1 MAISTDVQYIFK
13 TGFTDEAV
21 ARDVSK
27 DHPLFA
33 SIARK
38 GMFNG
43 RGQFYSIKTANSQG
57 VSSGFDEAQA
67 SISTT
72 QGVQPYVTRVTK
84 YGFIRLNGEDM
95 KAAPNDGAFYDYVTD
110 QTDSI
115 IEEVGNDLALDLYG
129 DASGMRGRISSLVGN
144 VLTLTNADD
153 VRKFGIGMTI
163 VGDDNASGLSPRAG
177 STTVTA
183 IDEDTG
189 TVTVANAASANLAQN
204 DYLFRYG
211 DGGVCVQGLALCTP
225 LVAPVFGA
233 DSFRTIDRGSN
244 VRKLAGVRLTGSSA
258 IEEDI
263 GLLAVKCKQN
273 VKRAFDRFY
282 LNPINFH
289 SVVQR
294 LGARIEYDGGGGEA
308 TAGFETIKIATEGGT
323 VGLVSDPDC
332 PTTLGYGVR
341 MSEHF
346 IWHLDEFPH
355 IVRDG
360 DGKTAMKVYN
370 ADSIEIRIR
379 AWWNYVQRMPG
390 AFGVL
395 SIA

>member
-1 MAISTDVQYIFK
+1 MSITTEIQYIYK
-13 TGFTDEAV
+13 DRYTDEAV
-21 ARDVSK
+21 SRDVSK

-33 SIARK
+33 DMTRK
-38 GMFNG
+38 GGFNG
-43 RGQFYSIKTANSQG
+43 KGQFYSIKTANTQG
-57 VSSGFDEAQA
+57 VSSGFEEGQA

-72 QGVQPYVTRVTK
+72 QGVQPYVTRVEK
-84 YGFIRLNGEDM
+84 WGFIRLKGEDM
-95 KAAPNDGAFYDYVTD
+95 AAAPGDGAFYDYVTE

-115 IEEVGNDLALDLYG
+115 LEEVGNDMALDLYG
-129 DASGMRGRISSLVGN
+129 DASGMRGRISSHNGN
-144 VLTLTNADD
+144 VITLANSDD

-163 VGDDNASGLSPRAG
+163 VGDDSAGGLSPAFG

-183 IDEDTG
+183 VDEDSG
-189 TVTVANAASANLAQN
+189 TITVANFAAANLADN
-204 DYLFRYG
+204 MYLFRYG

-225 LVAPVFGA
+225 LVAPVFGV

-244 VRKLAGVRLTGSSA
+244 VRKLAGVRLTGSGA
-258 IEEDI
+258 LEEDI

-273 VKRAFDRFY
+273 VRRAFDRFY

-289 SVVQR
+289 TVVQR
-294 LGARIEYDGGGGEA
+294 TGSKIEYSGGGGDA
-308 TAGFETIKIATEGGT
+308 TVGFESIMVATEGGT
-323 VGLVSDPDC
+323 VRLVSDPDC

-346 IWHLDEFPH
+346 IWHLGEFPH
-355 IVRDG
+355 IVRDAG
-360 DGKTAMKVYN
+360 SPRLQVYN
-370 ADSIEIRIR
+370 ADSIEIRVR

-395 SIA
+395 SIV

>member
-1 MAISTDVQYIFK
+1 M
-13 TGFTDEAV
+13 
-21 ARDVSK
+21 
-27 DHPLFA
+27 
-33 SIARK
+33 
-38 GMFNG
+38 
-43 RGQFYSIKTANSQG
+43 
-57 VSSGFDEAQA
+57 
-67 SISTT
+67 
-72 QGVQPYVTRVTK
+72 
-84 YGFIRLNGEDM
+84 
-95 KAAPNDGAFYDYVTD
+95 
-110 QTDSI
+110 
-115 IEEVGNDLALDLYG
+115 
-129 DASGMRGRISSLVGN
+129 
-144 VLTLTNADD
+144 
-153 VRKFGIGMTI
+153 
-163 VGDDNASGLSPRAG
+163 
-177 STTVTA
+177 
-183 IDEDTG
+183 
-189 TVTVANAASANLAQN
+189 
-204 DYLFRYG
+204 
-211 DGGVCVQGLALCTP
+211 CVQGLALCTP

-244 VRKLAGVRLTGSSA
+244 VRKLAGVRLTGSGA

-395 SIA
+395 SIV